1 MVRPA
6 STPKRM
12 LTSTPKAGAKPPG
25 EFPKLSTTTSSSS
38 PNISSRRRRSCIA
51 FRKGAKRANKSGN
64 TSTRKYRFRPGVVAL
79 REIRFYQ
86 RTFHT
91 LIPKLPF
98 SRLVREIL
106 AGFRHDLRI
115 QSLALQALQESAEVY
130 LIGMLERANLCSVHA
145 RRITIMP
152 NDMKL
157 VRRIRED

>member
-1 MVRPA
+1 MR
-6 STPKRM
+6 KRM

-51 FRKGAKRANKSGN
+51 FRKVPLVWQP
-64 TSTRKYRFRPGVVAL
+64 STRKYRFRPGVVAL